1 MASETRLG
9 TTAYL
14 SPFLPQMR
22 MDVRVEECRRRAAE
36 CAEKAL
42 CQSDPEVR
50 RIFAEL
56 AEQWRALAEQAEF
69 LQQYY

>member
-1 MASETRLG
+1 
-9 TTAYL
+9 
-14 SPFLPQMR
+14 MR
-22 MDVRVEECRRRAAE
+22 VEVRVEECRQGATE

-42 CQSDPEVR
+42 CQADPEVR

-69 LQQYY
+69 LQQYH